1 MMKIKKY
8 RKSITNFLGRL
19 NDIRFFGQIIFVVIV
34 LMVSWSGIKAIQ
46 THYNL
51 QKQITALNQQNDIQ
65 KLQNENLQLENQYY
79 QSNQYLELSA
89 RQNFGL
95 AAPGEQEVIVPA
107 QVALDYTVN
116 LPGQISQTKT
126 SNRSSSFQNNSE
138 SWVNFFLHRPNN

>member
-46 THYNL
+46 TNYNL